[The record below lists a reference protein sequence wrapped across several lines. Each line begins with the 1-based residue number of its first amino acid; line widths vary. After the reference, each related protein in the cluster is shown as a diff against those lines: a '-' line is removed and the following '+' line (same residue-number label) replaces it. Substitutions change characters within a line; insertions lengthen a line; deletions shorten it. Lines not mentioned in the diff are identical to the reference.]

1 MRAAGTLGATR
12 PSGDARG
19 PTSAGPAGTF
29 GVVRA
34 VEVDVPARPIR
45 HPPEDAHMWTRRIS
59 CLTFAGALVLGTT
72 DCRPRD
78 AAAASRAPGDFR
90 APLGVQ
96 LWSYRAQAQADL
108 PAALATVRRAGFT
121 HVETAGLYG
130 MSAPQFAQTLRA
142 AGLHATSM
150 HVSYDALKQH
160 PESVIADAKGLG
172 ARYVG
177 IAWYP
182 HDSAGFTE
190 ANARQA
196 VQDFNAFG
204 RTLKAAG
211 LTFFYHNH
219 GYEPVPHG
227 DGTLLDLLIQ
237 QTDPAL
243 VAFEMD
249 VLWTWLPNQDPVGLI
264 RKYPGRFKLMHI
276 KDMQPGVARGSLAGG
291 LPADQQAV
299 IGRGQ
304 VDWPALLKVAQQ
316 DGMAEYYVEDETP
329 DPVRNAPQSVAYLT
343 TLRYR

>member
-1 MRAAGTLGATR
+1 MWNLRIPCLTLAGTLVLVAT
-12 PSGDARG
+12 GY
-19 PTSAGPAGTF
+19 
-29 GVVRA
+29 
-34 VEVDVPARPIR
+34 E
-45 HPPEDAHMWTRRIS
+45 
-59 CLTFAGALVLGTT
+59 
-72 DCRPRD
+72 PRD
-78 AAAASRAPGDFR
+78 AAADEARATVASASRVPGDFR

-96 LWSYRAQAQADL
+96 LWSYRAEAKTNV
-108 PAALATVRRAGFT
+108 PMMLATVRRAGFR

-130 MSAPQFAQTLRA
+130 MSVPQFAAALRTA
-142 AGLHATSM
+142 DLNATSM
-150 HVSYDALKQH
+150 HVSYDALKTH
-160 PESVIADAKGLG
+160 PEAVIADAKGLG
-172 ARYVG
+172 VRYVG

-204 RTLKAAG
+204 RTLRAAG

-219 GYEPVPHG
+219 GYEPVPYG

-249 VLWTWLPNQDPVGLI
+249 VLWTWLPNQDPAALL

-276 KDMQPGVARGSLAGG
+276 KDVKPGVPRGSLAGG
-291 LPADQQAV
+291 LPAEQQAV

-304 VDWPALLKVAQQ
+304 VDWPTLLRTAQRE
-316 DGMAEYYVEDETP
+316 GVAEYYVEDETP